1 MEFTLLDVSVGLVF
15 WSTITFLLLLV
26 ILKKYLWKPLLD
38 NLDNREKLI
47 NDSIKNAEDI
57 QRKSEESFEA
67 YNAKLAEAREEVRKV
82 ISAGKESAEK
92 IKTEILDEANKR
104 ASVLVDKAKKE
115 IEAEKSGSLNEIK
128 KIVVDVSLAAAGKMI
143 KNNIKSEDHMRL
155 IEETMKSMAAK
166 D

>member
-1 MEFTLLDVSVGLVF
+1 MEFTLLDVSIGLVF

-57 QRKSEESFEA
+57 QRKSEESFDE

-104 ASVLVDKAKKE
+104 ASALVDKAKKE
-115 IEAEKSGSLNEIK
+115 IEAEKSGALNEIK
-128 KIVVDVSLAAAGKMI
+128 KIVVDVSLAAAEKMI

>member
-57 QRKSEESFEA
+57 QRKSDESFEE

-104 ASVLVDKAKKE
+104 ASALVGKAKKE
-115 IEAEKSGSLNEIK
+115 IEAEKSGALNEIK
-128 KIVVDVSLAAAGKMI
+128 KIVVDVSLAAAEKMI

-155 IEETMKSMAAK
+155 IDETMKSMAAK

>member
-57 QRKSEESFEA
+57 QRKSEESFDD

-104 ASVLVDKAKKE
+104 ASTLVDKAKKE
-115 IEAEKSGSLNEIK
+115 IEAEKSVALNEIK
-128 KIVVDVSLAAAGKMI
+128 KVVVDVSLAAAEKMI

>member
-26 ILKKYLWKPLLD
+26 ILKKYLWKPLID
-38 NLDNREKLI
+38 NLDNRERMI
-47 NDSIKNAEDI
+47 NESIKNAEEI
-57 QRKSEESFEA
+57 QKKSEESFEE

-82 ISAGKESAEK
+82 ISAGKDSAEK
-92 IKTEILDEANKR
+92 AKAEILEEANKR
-104 ASVLVDKAKKE
+104 AAALIDKAKKE
-115 IEAEKSGSLNEIK
+115 IEAEKTGALNEIK
-128 KIVVDVSLAAAGKMI
+128 KVVVDISLAAAEKVI
-143 KNNIKSEDHMRL
+143 KSNIRSEDHMRL

>member
-115 IEAEKSGSLNEIK
+115 IEAEKSGALNEIK
-128 KIVVDVSLAAAGKMI
+128 KIVVDVSLAAAEKMI